1 MPELCI
7 YKSQTECL
15 MKEKLFLFDSIFSE
29 VHYSVSSNQKLE
41 GHSYIYNPDTILK
54 VQPITVIDRLEYL
67 LGRRRYEE
75 AIELINSQEVAAAN
89 SDR

>member
-1 MPELCI
+1 
-7 YKSQTECL
+7 

-29 VHYSVSSNQKLE
+29 VHYSMSSNQKLE